1 MAITLPTPGQ
11 HDDYRFEELEVGFEC
26 GVIAP
31 ECSVTDRRHR
41 IGSVHSLHDHMAQE
55 ITAGP
60 WGNEEAFLKS
70 FHSIHSKNPGC
81 CGKVFLTSSTNV
93 AFPMT
98 FYSKLTQL

>member
-11 HDDYRFEELEVGFEC
+11 HDDYRVQELEVGFEC

-41 IGSVHSLHDHMAQE
+41 VGRVRFPPDHRAQE

-60 WGNEEAFLKS
+60 
-70 FHSIHSKNPGC
+70 
-81 CGKVFLTSSTNV
+81 
-93 AFPMT
+93 
-98 FYSKLTQL
+98 